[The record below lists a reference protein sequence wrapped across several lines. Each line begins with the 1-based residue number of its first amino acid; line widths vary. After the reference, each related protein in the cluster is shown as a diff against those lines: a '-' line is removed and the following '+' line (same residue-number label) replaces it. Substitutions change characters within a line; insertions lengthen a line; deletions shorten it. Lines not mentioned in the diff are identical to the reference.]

1 MFDENFKKRWQELS
15 LIEQLANIG
24 SEVYRVKM
32 LLDKYAD
39 DADLTHPAPE
49 SYTRAKL
56 GIGSRTEL
64 RSGSGQSTVRGSP
77 ESVLSAGS
85 GQTKEKSISAKSAL
99 NSAKSASYSAKSAPL
114 ENSIIR
120 VLYLFNLTLSD
131 PKNKGRLKEVARAK
145 ELFLDAVYNG
155 AKEYKTTLD
164 DLDKYFYQFA
174 LLVRMKKA

>member
-1 MFDENFKKRWQELS
+1 MFDENFKERWQKLS

-32 LLDKYAD
+32 LLEKYAD
-39 DADLTHPAPE
+39 HADLT
-49 SYTRAKL
+49 
-56 GIGSRTEL
+56 
-64 RSGSGQSTVRGSP
+64 QTVQKDIKNADHAD
-77 ESVLSAGS
+77 LT
-85 GQTKEKSISAKSAL
+85 QTVQKSISAESAF
-99 NSAKSASYSAKSAPL
+99 YSAKSAPI

-120 VLYLFNLTLSD
+120 ALDLFNLTLSD

-155 AKEYKTTLD
+155 AKEYKTSLE

-174 LLVRMKKA
+174 LLTRINADKRGL

>member
-1 MFDENFKKRWQELS
+1 MFDENFKKRWQKLS

-24 SEVYRVKM
+24 SEVYRVKI
-32 LLDKYAD
+32 LLERYAD
-39 DADLTHPAPE
+39 YTDSTQTKQKNIKDADYADLTL
-49 SYTRAKL
+49 T
-56 GIGSRTEL
+56 
-64 RSGSGQSTVRGSP
+64 GQ
-77 ESVLSAGS
+77 
-85 GQTKEKSISAKSAL
+85 KSISAESAF
-99 NSAKSASYSAKSAPL
+99 YSAKSAPL

-120 VLYLFNLTLSD
+120 ALDLFNLTLSD

-174 LLVRMKKA
+174 LIISKNR

>member
-1 MFDENFKKRWQELS
+1 MFDENFKERWQKLS

-32 LLDKYAD
+32 WQEKD
-39 DADLTHPAPE
+39 E
-49 SYTRAKL
+49 KL
-56 GIGSRTEL
+56 F
-64 RSGSGQSTVRGSP
+64 
-77 ESVLSAGS
+77 
-85 GQTKEKSISAKSAL
+85 
-99 NSAKSASYSAKSAPL
+99 

-120 VLYLFNLTLSD
+120 ALDLFNLTLSD

-155 AKEYKTTLD
+155 SKEYETTLD

-174 LLVRMKKA
+174 LIISKNR

>member
-1 MFDENFKKRWQELS
+1 M
-15 LIEQLANIG
+15 ANIG

-32 LLDKYAD
+32 WQGKD
-39 DADLTHPAPE
+39 E
-49 SYTRAKL
+49 KL
-56 GIGSRTEL
+56 F
-64 RSGSGQSTVRGSP
+64 
-77 ESVLSAGS
+77 
-85 GQTKEKSISAKSAL
+85 
-99 NSAKSASYSAKSAPL
+99 

-120 VLYLFNLTLSD
+120 VLDLFHLTLSD

-174 LLVRMKKA
+174 LLVRMKKKLNKNSSQKYKNSFKKQYKNVPTFCTCLPSGRECENISFVYKTCF

>member
-1 MFDENFKKRWQELS
+1 MFDENFKERWQKLS

-32 LLDKYAD
+32 WQEKD
-39 DADLTHPAPE
+39 E
-49 SYTRAKL
+49 KL
-56 GIGSRTEL
+56 F
-64 RSGSGQSTVRGSP
+64 
-77 ESVLSAGS
+77 
-85 GQTKEKSISAKSAL
+85 
-99 NSAKSASYSAKSAPL
+99 

-120 VLYLFNLTLSD
+120 ALELFNFTLSD

-155 AKEYKTTLD
+155 SKEYETTLD

-174 LLVRMKKA
+174 LIISKNR